1 MFYNKVIRYCEE
13 NNMSVMAFEQKCG
26 LKNGTVGKWK
36 DGKYAPRFSSLEKI
50 AKATNIPISQWVE
63 G

>member
-1 MFYNKVIRYCEE
+1 
-13 NNMSVMAFEQKCG
+13 MSVMAFEQKCG

-63 G
+63 V